1 MASRLRSVSRVVS
14 VMTKSYT
21 RQFTFRRI
29 GPTLE
34 TTRCSLLSG
43 ILPGAP
49 NVTAK
54 VTAMTCL
61 SSRQRQ
67 VPSTESIPS
76 PQRRGGK
83 CRNVAPRERPGLGKT
98 FGIAWRV
105 LTQKPRTAVPSA
117 PIPVRPLDA
126 ATLAAAP
133 DASLFRLGHSTLLLK
148 LAGEFWLTDPVF
160 SERASPVQWAGPK
173 RFHAPPI
180 SIADL
185 PVIKGVILSHD
196 HYDHLDHAAV
206 MQLAPKVEM
215 FITPLGVGDRLI
227 AWGIPAAKV
236 RQLDWWQQTALAGV
250 RFVATPAQHFSGR
263 TLSDGNSTLWASWV
277 ILAGD
282 LRLYFSGDTGYHADF
297 RTIGERFGPFDVT
310 FMETGA
316 YDAQWPDVHM
326 QPEQTLQAHLDLRG
340 HWLMPLHNG
349 TFDLAMH
356 AWHEPF
362 DRILALAQ
370 ACAVPLA
377 TPAMGER
384 LSLAQPQAGERW
396 WQTVEAAPQ
405 ARAVAQAAW

>member
-1 MASRLRSVSRVVS
+1 
-14 VMTKSYT
+14 
-21 RQFTFRRI
+21 
-29 GPTLE
+29 
-34 TTRCSLLSG
+34 
-43 ILPGAP
+43 
-49 NVTAK
+49 
-54 VTAMTCL
+54 MTCL
-61 SSRQRQ
+61 SARARQAS
-67 VPSTESIPS
+67 STEAIPS
-76 PQRRGGK
+76 PQRRDGK
-83 CRNVAPRERPGLGKT
+83 FRNVAPRERPGFRKT
-98 FGIAWRV
+98 LGIAWRV
-105 LTQKPRTAVPSA
+105 LTQKPATTVPRA
-117 PIPVRPLDA
+117 PIPVQALDA

-160 SERASPVQWAGPK
+160 SERASPVQWAGPR

-180 SIADL
+180 SIAEL
-185 PVIKGVILSHD
+185 PPIKGVILSHD

-206 MQLAPKVEM
+206 LALAPKVEM

-227 AWGIPAAKV
+227 AWGVPAAKV

-250 RFVATPAQHFSGR
+250 RLVAAPAQHFSGR
-263 TLSDGNSTLWASWV
+263 GLADGNATLWASWV

-282 LRLYFSGDTGYHADF
+282 LRLFFSGDTGYHADF
-297 RTIGERFGPFDVT
+297 KIIGERFGPFDVT

-340 HWLMPLHNG
+340 RWLMPLHNG

-370 ACAVPLA
+370 ARAVALA

-396 WQTVEAAPQ
+396 WQSVAAAPQ
-405 ARAVAQAAW
+405 ATAVAQTA

>member
-1 MASRLRSVSRVVS
+1 LADSP
-14 VMTKSYT
+14 YT
-21 RQFTFRRI
+21 ENYTVQFTFK
-29 GPTLE
+29 
-34 TTRCSLLSG
+34 S
-43 ILPGAP
+43 LPGPPP
-49 NVTAK
+49 NNPPK
-54 VTAMTCL
+54 ESPSMTCL
-61 SSRQRQ
+61 SARARQAAADEA
-67 VPSTESIPS
+67 VAS
-76 PQRRGGK
+76 PQRRDGK
-83 CRNVAPRERPGLGKT
+83 FHNVAPRRSPGLRKT
-98 FGIAWRV
+98 LGIAWRV
-105 LTQKPRTAVPSA
+105 LTQKPATTVPRA
-117 PIPVRPLDA
+117 PIPVQALDA
-126 ATLAAAP
+126 AALAAAP

-148 LAGEFWLTDPVF
+148 LGGEFWLTDPVF

-180 SIADL
+180 AIADL
-185 PVIKGVILSHD
+185 PPIKGVILSHD
-196 HYDHLDHAAV
+196 HYDHLDRAAV
-206 MQLAPKVEM
+206 LELAPKVET
-215 FITPLGVGDRLI
+215 FITPLGVGDRLV

-236 RQLDWWQQTALAGV
+236 RQLDWWQQAAVAGM

-263 TLSDGNSTLWASWV
+263 GLSDGNTTLWASWV

-282 LRLYFSGDTGYHADF
+282 LRLFFSGDTGYHADF
-297 RTIGERFGPFDVT
+297 KTIGERFGPFDVT

-340 HWLMPLHNG
+340 RWLMPLHNG

-370 ACAVPLA
+370 ARAVALA

-396 WQTVEAAPQ
+396 WLSVAAAPQ
-405 ARAVAQAAW
+405 AGAVAQTA

>member
-1 MASRLRSVSRVVS
+1 MAIRP
-14 VMTKSYT
+14 YT
-21 RQFTFRRI
+21 ENYTVQFTFW
-29 GPTLE
+29 
-34 TTRCSLLSG
+34 LLTGRTDCDSESE
-43 ILPGAP
+43 P
-49 NVTAK
+49 V
-54 VTAMTCL
+54 MTCL

-67 VPSTESIPS
+67 VASTESIPS
-76 PQRRGGK
+76 PQRRDGK
-83 CRNVAPRERPGLGKT
+83 FRNVAPRERPGFGKT

-105 LTQKPRTAVPSA
+105 LTQKPKTTVPRA

-185 PVIKGVILSHD
+185 PPIKGVILSHD

-206 MQLAPKVEM
+206 LELAPKVEM

-227 AWGIPAAKV
+227 AWGVPAAKV
-236 RQLDWWQQTALAGV
+236 RQLDWWQQTSLAGV
-250 RFVATPAQHFSGR
+250 RLVAAPAQHFSGR
-263 TLSDGNSTLWASWV
+263 GLSDGNSTLWASWV

-282 LRLYFSGDTGYHADF
+282 LRVFFSGDTGYHADF
-297 RTIGERFGPFDVT
+297 KTIGERFGPFDVT

-340 HWLMPLHNG
+340 RWLMPLHNG

-370 ACAVPLA
+370 ARAVPLA

-396 WQTVEAAPQ
+396 WQSVEAAPQ
-405 ARAVAQAAW
+405 AAAAAQTA